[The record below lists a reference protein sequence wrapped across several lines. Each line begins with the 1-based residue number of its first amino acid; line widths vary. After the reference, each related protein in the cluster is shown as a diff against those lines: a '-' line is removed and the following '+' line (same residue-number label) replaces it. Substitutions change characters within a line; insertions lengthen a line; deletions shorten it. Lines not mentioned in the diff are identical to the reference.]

1 MSKSRRLGFLEYQE
15 TVGSFADTSLGSA
28 PLASF
33 RSPASVS
40 GDDECS
46 K

>member
-1 MSKSRRLGFLEYQE
+1 LVRSPTL
-15 TVGSFADTSLGSA
+15 SLGSA